1 MLTECSS
8 GSPSYNDLAAA
19 IGESTG
25 ANLSRQAV
33 CARFD
38 ERFHKLV
45 EALLGHVIGGRINDR
60 HTVETQPA
68 ARFRGYRRVLVQDS
82 TIVKLPG
89 WLFPKFSGVSNGAS
103 SVCNARIQAVFDLVS
118 ARLLDFSID
127 PYSRNDLAAA
137 PDLELREGDLV
148 LRDRGYIT
156 CSEIQR
162 HRDAGAD
169 FIYRY
174 KTGTVCLDPSTGEPL
189 DLPALLERHGS
200 LDLDVLLNN
209 PERTRVRLIAQPV
222 DEETASLRRMRARKE
237 VHGHNPSKAVLHLM
251 KWTIFLTNIPRRKAG
266 FARILGIYGLRW
278 RIEIIFKSWKS
289 NLSFARIHRV
299 SAVQFLV
306 MLKAR
311 LLVIAA
317 LTNIYAL
324 LERVVHD
331 TRRRWISLL
340 KLSRH
345 LEGHTARW
353 LRILSFPTASEE
365 ERLKIVG
372 ILVRHC
378 CYDLRRKRYNFP
390 ETMNSLA

>member
-25 ANLSRQAV
+25 ATLSRQAV

-60 HTVETQPA
+60 HTVETQPE

-148 LRDRGYIT
+148 LRDRG
-156 CSEIQR
+156 
-162 HRDAGAD
+162 
-169 FIYRY
+169 
-174 KTGTVCLDPSTGEPL
+174 
-189 DLPALLERHGS
+189 
-200 LDLDVLLNN
+200 
-209 PERTRVRLIAQPV
+209 
-222 DEETASLRRMRARKE
+222 
-237 VHGHNPSKAVLHLM
+237 
-251 KWTIFLTNIPRRKAG
+251 
-266 FARILGIYGLRW
+266 
-278 RIEIIFKSWKS
+278 
-289 NLSFARIHRV
+289 
-299 SAVQFLV
+299 
-306 MLKAR
+306 
-311 LLVIAA
+311 
-317 LTNIYAL
+317 
-324 LERVVHD
+324 
-331 TRRRWISLL
+331 
-340 KLSRH
+340 
-345 LEGHTARW
+345 
-353 LRILSFPTASEE
+353 
-365 ERLKIVG
+365 
-372 ILVRHC
+372 
-378 CYDLRRKRYNFP
+378 
-390 ETMNSLA
+390 